1 MKIKK
6 LENQIR
12 EKKSF
17 LCIGLDI
24 DLDRIPA
31 HLKGEQDPIFSFA
44 KEIIDSTNKFAV
56 AYKPNI
62 AFFEAHGVSGWESL
76 EKIINYLNSEYP
88 EIFTIA
94 DAKRGDIGNT
104 SNMYAKAFFQ
114 NLKFDSITISPYMG
128 KDSVEPFLSFDNKYV
143 FLLTLTS
150 NSGSEDFQ
158 LKEISDTSI
167 KLYEEVIL
175 KSKEWKNSHNIMYVV
190 GAKNVKEISRIRK
203 LVPNSYL
210 LIPGVGAQGGSL
222 KDICENG
229 LDNGLK
235 LLVNSSRSI
244 IYSSSGE
251 DYAEK
256 AMLAAAKLQE
266 EMEKYIIDKGLV
278 L

>member
-1 MKIKK
+1 MKINK

-24 DLDRIPA
+24 NLDRIPV
-31 HLKGEQDPIFSFA
+31 HLKEKEDPIFSFA
-44 KEIIDSTNKFAV
+44 KDIIDSTNKFAV

-62 AFFEAHGVSGWESL
+62 AFFEAHGLSGWESL

-88 EIFTIA
+88 EVFTIA

-114 NLKFDSITISPYMG
+114 NLEFDSITISPYMG

-158 LKEISDTSI
+158 LKEISDSSN

-203 LVPNSYL
+203 LVPNSCL
-210 LIPGVGAQGGSL
+210 LYTSPSPR
-222 KDICENG
+222 D
-229 LDNGLK
+229 
-235 LLVNSSRSI
+235 
-244 IYSSSGE
+244 
-251 DYAEK
+251 
-256 AMLAAAKLQE
+256 
-266 EMEKYIIDKGLV
+266 
-278 L
+278 

>member
-1 MKIKK
+1 MSIIK
-6 LENQIR
+6 LENQIK

-24 DLDRIPA
+24 DLNKIPE
-31 HLKGEQDPIFSFA
+31 HIKGKEDPIFSFA
-44 KEIIDSTNKFAV
+44 KDIIDSTNKYAV

-62 AFFEAHGVSGWESL
+62 AFFEAYGLSGWKSL
-76 EKIINYLNSEYP
+76 EKIINYINSNYP

-104 SNMYAKAFFQ
+104 SNMYAKAFFE
-114 NLKFDSITISPYMG
+114 NLEFDSITISPYMG

-158 LKEISDTSI
+158 LKQISNTSN
-167 KLYEEVIL
+167 KLYEDVIL
-175 KSKEWKNSHNIMYVV
+175 TSKEWKNSQNIMYVV
-190 GAKNVKEISRIRK
+190 GAKNVKEIARIRK

-222 KDICENG
+222 MDICENG
-229 LDNGLK
+229 LDSGLK

-244 IYSSSGE
+244 IYSSNAK

-256 AMLAAAKLQE
+256 AMLAASKIQE
-266 EMEKYIIDKGLV
+266 EMERYIIEKGII
-278 L
+278 